1 MKRLYYIFSAV
12 LFIFVGCEFK
22 LNPADKSKPGVAV
35 EVLRY
40 DRIESRYLT
49 TGDFAA
55 LQQMN
60 MDFPMETRTLI
71 EDVLQLGEVSDP
83 GINSKFLAFYQDT
96 ILQSIIIDAQMQY
109 VDMSDIN
116 NSLCDAFMK
125 LKRMVPDFSVPLIYA
140 QIGALNQS
148 IIVGDGS
155 IGISLDKYLG
165 QDYPLYKKYYSA
177 SQRSSMNREN
187 IVPDCLCFYLL
198 SLYKLDNHDLRSQKA
213 KDFHIAKIMWTVNK
227 VTGRKSFRSAH
238 VDKIDVLMRK
248 NQSLSVSELL
258 KKDMYQ

>member
-1 MKRLYYIFSAV
+1 ML
-12 LFIFVGCEFK
+12 LLCVGCEFK
-22 LNPADKSKPGVAV
+22 LKQIDADKRVSTV

-60 MDFPMETRTLI
+60 MDYPMETRTLI
-71 EDVLQLGEVSDP
+71 EDILQLGEVSDP

-96 ILQSIIIDAQMQY
+96 VLQSIIIDAEMQY
-109 VDMSDIN
+109 VDMTDIN
-116 NSLCDAFMK
+116 KTLTMAFKK
-125 LKRMVPDFSVPLIYA
+125 LKGMIPDMRVPTVYA
-140 QIGALNQS
+140 QVGALNQS

-165 QDYPLYKKYYSA
+165 RDYPLYKKYYTL

-198 SLYKLDNHDLRSQKA
+198 SLYPLDNHDFRSQHDKDLHVA
-213 KDFHIAKIMWTVNK
+213 KVMWTVNK
-227 VTGRKSFRSAH
+227 VMGRKFFNTSY
-238 VDKIDVLMRK
+238 VDKIDGLMCK
-248 NQSLSVSELL
+248 KPHMPIAELL
-258 KKDMYQ
+258 KNELK